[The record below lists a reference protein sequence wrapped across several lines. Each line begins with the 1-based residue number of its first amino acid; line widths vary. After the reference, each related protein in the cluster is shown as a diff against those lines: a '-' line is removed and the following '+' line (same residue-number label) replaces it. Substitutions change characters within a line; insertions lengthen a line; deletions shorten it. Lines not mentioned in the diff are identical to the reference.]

1 MKVPLY
7 VLLILLISWGAG
19 AFSSQEYA
27 LEVAQKDGPRALQW
41 LTRLSAASQL
51 SPVELFDLYRSA
63 LPESQDNQQLGISI
77 KGSLERTILFLEG
90 AAYLPRV
97 QDAPEEF
104 QHKKQRVLETL
115 QTAKDGLDRF
125 EFGED
130 PQILWESWQG
140 GAGLNFTQFTSEC
153 PEVLGEIQRRLAEPP
168 PAPEEKAAP
177 AEGEVAAPTPSFEE
191 QRFEAYTE
199 SALAG
204 QVAEECQGA
213 ALWRTDLAP
222 SCSSDESLDCDR
234 RYARECKRLQ

>member
-1 MKVPLY
+1 MPLY

-27 LEVAQKDGPRALQW
+27 LEVAQKDGPRTLQW
-41 LTRLSAASQL
+41 LTRLNGASQL
-51 SPVELFDLYRSA
+51 SPVDLFELYRSA

-77 KGSLERTILFLEG
+77 KGSLERMILFLEG
-90 AAYLPRV
+90 AGYLPRV
-97 QDAPEEF
+97 QDAAEEF

-115 QTAKDGLDRF
+115 QMAKDGLDRF

-140 GAGLNFTQFTSEC
+140 GAGLNFAQFTNEY

-168 PAPEEKAAP
+168 PASEEKP
-177 AEGEVAAPTPSFEE
+177 APTPSFEE